1 MGQKDRGEKK
11 VIKKKIMNIST
22 HKHTLNI
29 TKSPITL
36 QKCGFNKK
44 KKKDKDQGIRIYSQ

>member
-36 QKCGFNKK
+36 QKCGFNNKK
-44 KKKDKDQGIRIYSQ
+44 KRQRSGN